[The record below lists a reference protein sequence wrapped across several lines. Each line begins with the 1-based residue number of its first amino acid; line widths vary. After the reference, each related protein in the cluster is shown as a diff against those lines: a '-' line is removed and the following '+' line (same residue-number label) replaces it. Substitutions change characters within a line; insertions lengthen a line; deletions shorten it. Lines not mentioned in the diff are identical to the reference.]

1 MESKKEIFKIL
12 INEFHESRLPAVL
25 KRDLTIPLLSNKI
38 ITITGSRRA
47 GKTFFFYQLISEL
60 RQQTPSERILYVNF
74 EDDRILPLSLK
85 DLNELLEAYFEL
97 HPEVKENK
105 FFLFLDEIQNIEGWE
120 SFVRRIYDKE
130 NVNIYITGSSSKLLS
145 REIATSL
152 RGRTMEYK
160 IYPLNFNEFLKFK
173 GIDLKPDFA
182 YSKVRYRIKKL
193 LNEYINFGGFPEVV
207 TANDDLELSILKN
220 YFNLVI
226 YRDLVERFA
235 IRNVKLL
242 KDMLKFLLT
251 NVSTTFSIN
260 AYFHSLQ
267 PQYHFSRETILE
279 YLSYLEEIEVIQII
293 PIFSYSIKVQQ
304 VNQKKIYVLDNGL
317 RNAVSFR
324 FSQDEGRL
332 VENTVFN
339 QLKRKGFDVYYW
351 KKKGEVDFVVR
362 ENGKLTA
369 INVSYGQKL
378 DEREVNG
385 LLEFKDIFK
394 GEVKRLLI
402 ITRDMEKTEKGIDY
416 IPLWKWLITG

>member
-152 RGRTMEYK
+152 RGRTLEYK

-207 TANDDLELSILKN
+207 TANDDLKLSILKN

-339 QLKRKGFDVYYW
+339 QLKRKGVDVYYW

-385 LLEFKDIFK
+385 LLEFKDTFK

>member
-207 TANDDLELSILKN
+207 TANDDLKLSILKN